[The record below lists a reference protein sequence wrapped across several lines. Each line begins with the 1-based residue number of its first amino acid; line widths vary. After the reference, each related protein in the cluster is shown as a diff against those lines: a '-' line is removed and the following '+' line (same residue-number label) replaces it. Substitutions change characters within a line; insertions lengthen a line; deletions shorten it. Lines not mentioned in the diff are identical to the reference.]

1 MLGGVGCVGDGGR
14 SVVYWRFLV
23 GPFDGGVLPLPNG
36 WWVFVHSDGA
46 PVVAAPSLGELW
58 ERLREEGLVEGDAR
72 PEDSLYLER
81 GSLDDPVVY
90 LRDVPPG
97 LLEPFLRGEV
107 SLRELAG
114 RAAGGRRVEGGRV
127 ALPV

>member
-1 MLGGVGCVGDGGR
+1 
-14 SVVYWRFLV
+14 
-23 GPFDGGVLPLPNG
+23 
-36 WWVFVHSDGA
+36 
-46 PVVAAPSLGELW
+46 
-58 ERLREEGLVEGDAR
+58 
-72 PEDSLYLER
+72 
-81 GSLDDPVVY
+81 VVY